1 MAAGGAIIPFIPFI
15 VGIGAI
21 FLSGGNMIYMVV
33 GDALVFLSG
42 IAFLKVL
49 Q

>member
-1 MAAGGAIIPFIPFI
+1 MAAGGAILPFIPFI

-33 GDALVFLSG
+33 GDALVFVSG